1 MAGFEWNPDA
11 KQEYVSS
18 FGNTTLSETGTHFAK
33 KCETDFTMNAPGC
46 ALTLEVTDGT
56 DILWPQLED
65 GDADKKLNMV
75 FENGDFNIQSN
86 GDIYIGLSTKKHQDE
101 ENSSIFLDASAGY
114 IKIRSPDGSIFL
126 GGKKKSCLQA
136 RENGDLLFEAEQISF
151 PSGNIR
157 CEGEGSMTLSA
168 VRITLDGSGKDT
180 GNEPPRFDL
189 ITDKH
194 DNHYRP
200 RIEFWHPTD
209 LRKNPWAFSK
219 DNNHHGVFNFD
230 TNGNNENKKGIF
242 IFNGQT
248 EESLSALMEGGYLAI
263 NNTPVIG
270 KDAASKVFNFN
281 QDGNSGRYLVSLK

>member
-18 FGNTTLSETGTHFAK
+18 FGITVLTETGAHFAK
-33 KCETDFTMNAPGC
+33 KCETDFTMNAPGGV
-46 ALTLEVTDGT
+46 LTLEVTDGT
-56 DILWPQLED
+56 DIQWPQLQD
-65 GDADKKLNMV
+65 GDADKKLNML
-75 FENGDFNIQSN
+75 FDSGDFNIQSN

-101 ENSSIFLDASAGY
+101 ENSNIVLDASAGY

-136 RENGDLLFEAEQISF
+136 REKGDLLFEAEQISF

-194 DNHYRP
+194 DNEYRP

-209 LRKNPWAFSK
+209 LRKNPWVFSK
-219 DNNHHGVFNFD
+219 GNNHHGVFNFD
-230 TNGNNENKKGIF
+230 TNGKSENKKGIF

-270 KDAASKVFNFN
+270 KDAANKVFNFYK
-281 QDGNSGRYLVSLK
+281 DGNSGRYIVSLK